1 MENPPIAIN
10 HKDAPDT
17 VIDEGTLLSQL
28 SPNTPPPILNF
39 AGIPYPGVQ
48 CSCAPPDPNGEVGA
62 TQYVQMVN
70 EGYQVFD
77 KITGA
82 SILGPNT
89 IESLWSGFGG
99 LCQFSGSGDP
109 VVVYDQIANRWVM
122 TEIAG

>member
-1 MENPPIAIN
+1 SAVAAGPAQGPVTFGTSIHNDVSPALRDMPAMPLQARQQREAMENPAIVIN

-17 VIDEGTLLSQL
+17 VIDEGTLPSQL
-28 SPNTPPPILNF
+28 SPNMPPPILNF
-39 AGIPYPGVQ
+39 PGIPYPGVH

-82 SILGPNT
+82 S
-89 IESLWSGFGG
+89 
-99 LCQFSGSGDP
+99 
-109 VVVYDQIANRWVM
+109 
-122 TEIAG
+122 